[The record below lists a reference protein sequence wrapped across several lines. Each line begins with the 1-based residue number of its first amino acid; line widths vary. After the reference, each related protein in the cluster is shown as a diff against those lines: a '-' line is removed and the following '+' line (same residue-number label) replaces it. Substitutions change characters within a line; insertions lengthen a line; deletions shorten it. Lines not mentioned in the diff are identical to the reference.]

1 MATQAK
7 MITIPDRRS
16 SPGRGEPVIV
26 GKFPNDQGKL
36 EHRVVPP
43 HKFAS
48 AGETLV
54 FKYYPGNG
62 VDKLQ
67 IKGKDI
73 FERIDDYS
81 TPGVVYATLK
91 DPLKG
96 GIYAYTAKCNGNI
109 EAKGASPPI
118 VIIDP

>member
-1 MATQAK
+1 MPK
-7 MITIPDRRS
+7 MITIPERRGS
-16 SPGRGEPVIV
+16 HPGREEPVIV
-26 GKFPNDQGKL
+26 GKFIDKYK
-36 EHRVVPP
+36 VVPP

-48 AGETLV
+48 AGDTLV

-62 VDKLQ
+62 VNTLE
-67 IKGKDI
+67 IEGKDKEI
-73 FERIDDYS
+73 FASIDRS

-91 DPLKG
+91 DSLKG